1 MGPPSPGQRPGS
13 EILGSGEMRRS
24 SGFFSAV
31 GPAAPSLLLLLS
43 LLLLSPDRGGA
54 EAEHQRGTIVNMG
67 GKREKEKPTYVWGGQ
82 GPPASSWAP
91 GTPSLPREQQLLIPG
106 GNCKKMLLQ

>member
-67 GKREKEKPTYVWGGQ
+67 ERERRKSQHMFGAVKVRQ
-82 GPPASSWAP
+82 LQVGPRGLP
-91 GTPSLPREQQLLIPG
+91 PSL
-106 GNCKKMLLQ
+106 GNNNC